1 MKQNLQTFTNYLSL
15 LNHRF
20 SIIGVSE
27 SCWTDATV
35 DLYNSDG
42 YALVK
47 MHRTGK
53 VGGGVGMF
61 ISADMSFSLRVDLC
75 CINEIC
81 ETILI

>member
-1 MKQNLQTFTNYLSL
+1 MKQNLQTFTSYLSL

-20 SIIGVSE
+20 SIIGVSG

-47 MHRTGK
+47 MHRFRGTNFL
-53 VGGGVGMF
+53 V
-61 ISADMSFSLRVDLC
+61 FSKTDLC
-75 CINEIC
+75 YII
-81 ETILI
+81 T